1 MMTKKEKEIQ
11 EKLDYLNE
19 VVNENI
25 EYDNEKESLVLGFI
39 FNILTSNTVMN
50 KYCSTRYGNIIENKD
65 ISIKEC
71 INYIG
76 KKIMNKRR
84 INNAKNI

>member
-1 MMTKKEKEIQ
+1 MTKKEKEMQ
-11 EKLDYLNE
+11 EKIDYLNK
-19 VVNENI
+19 VVSEDI
-25 EYDNEKESLVLGFI
+25 ECDNEKESLVLGFI

-50 KYCSTRYGNIIENKD
+50 RYCSTRYGNIMENKD

-76 KKIMNKRR
+76 KKLMK
-84 INNAKNI
+84 INEQKED

>member
-1 MMTKKEKEIQ
+1 MTKKEKEMQ
-11 EKLDYLNE
+11 EKIDYLNK
-19 VVNENI
+19 VVSEDI
-25 EYDNEKESLVLGFI
+25 EYDNKKESLVLGFI

-50 KYCSTRYGNIIENKD
+50 RYCSTRYGNIIENKD

-76 KKIMNKRR
+76 KKMIK
-84 INNAKNI
+84 INEQKED